1 MSLDLSAINVEKH
14 HQRMQLLADVTY
26 KIRQSLDLHEILQ
39 TTVTEVRQLLDTD
52 RVLMFQIHP
61 DGAGTVVQEAVLPG
75 WSQCID
81 QNIVDNCFGPAFIE
95 AYQHGR
101 ISAICDIEKAP
112 ITPCHADLLRRFE
125 VKANL
130 VIPIISQDQLWGLL
144 IAHQCSAPRDWQPFE
159 VDLLKQLADQA
170 GIALA
175 QAQLLADLDQAHQ
188 QLRFHVENS
197 PLAVIEW
204 DHACRIQR
212 WSAQA
217 ERIFGWSAQEVMG
230 RGPDHWFIHT
240 DDLHHFREQVLNLT
254 GHPFPNH
261 THQEVDKVTRNYT
274 KTGTLIDCEWYSS
287 ALFDEEG
294 NLVSIL
300 SMAQDVS
307 DRQQAEAALQQLNR
321 ELERRV
327 EQRTSALQESE
338 QRFRSLFEAAPDF
351 IYVLDT
357 QGIIQ
362 HVNPVVTKRGG
373 YRPSELIGHPLIKL
387 FTPKSQVLCQQQFA
401 ELLAQGSHRQEM
413 EFVSKNG
420 KILTVDCSFKVVKD
434 PLGKTSI
441 LVVQRDISDR
451 KALERIKDE
460 FISVVSH
467 ELRTPLT
474 SIHGSI
480 KLLAT
485 GQLGDLSPDGQQ
497 MLDIADQNTDRL
509 VRLVSDV
516 LDLQRIESS
525 QTKIDKQLCDVA
537 DLMTHATDAMRS
549 MAYHHQITLKSEPL
563 LTMVWANPDYMVQTL
578 TNLLSNAIKFSQP
591 GDTVEL
597 SAEVRIEEH
606 RLPCSD
612 PHQSEP
618 ITKTVLPPTIKQT
631 ELWFQ
636 VMDQGQG
643 IPADKLESVFE
654 RFQQV
659 DASDAREK
667 GGTGLGLA
675 ICRKIVEQHGGK
687 IWAESVLGQGS
698 CFYVALPLSCG
709 LVEKTEVG

>member
-1 MSLDLSAINVEKH
+1 MNSAMNLEKH
-14 HQRMQLLADVTY
+14 NQRMQLLADVTY

-39 TTVTEVRQLLDTD
+39 TTVTEVRQLLDAD
-52 RVLMFQIHP
+52 RVVMFQIHA

-75 WSQCID
+75 WSESIH
-81 QNIVDNCFGPAFIE
+81 QNIVDTCFGPSFLE
-95 AYQHGR
+95 SYRQGR
-101 ISAICDIEKAP
+101 VSVINDIEKAP
-112 ITPCHADLLRRFE
+112 ITPCHAELLRKFE

-130 VIPIISQDQLWGLL
+130 VIPIVSQDKLWGLL
-144 IAHQCSAPRDWQPFE
+144 IAHQCSTPREWQVFE

-175 QAQLLADLDQAHQ
+175 QAKLLSDLNQAHQ

-204 DHACRIQR
+204 NHACQIQR

-217 ERIFGWSAQEVMG
+217 ERIFGWSAGDVLG

-240 DDLHHFREQVLNLT
+240 DDLHLFREQVLNLT
-254 GHPFPNH
+254 GHPFPSHANPKGD
-261 THQEVDKVTRNYT
+261 QLTRNYT
-274 KTGTLIDCEWYSS
+274 KSGKLIDCEWYSS
-287 ALFDEEG
+287 ALFDKEG

-307 DRQQAEAALQQLNR
+307 ARQQAEVALQQLNH
-321 ELERRV
+321 ELEQRV
-327 EQRTSALQESE
+327 EQRTAALQESE
-338 QRFRSLFEAAPDF
+338 QRFRSLFEAAPDC

-357 QGIIQ
+357 QSIIK
-362 HVNPVVTKRGG
+362 HVNPVVIERAG
-373 YRPSELIGHPLIKL
+373 YSKSELVDHPIVKL
-387 FTPKSQVLCQQQFA
+387 FTAKSQVLYQQQFT
-401 ELLAQGSHRQEM
+401 ELLAQGNHRQEL
-413 EFVSKNG
+413 EFVGRNG
-420 KILTVDCSFKVVKD
+420 KILTVDCSFQVVKD
-434 PLGKTSI
+434 PLGRTSI

-485 GQLGDLSPDGQQ
+485 GQLGDLSEDGQQ

-516 LDLQRIESS
+516 LDLQRIESG
-525 QTKIDKQLCDVA
+525 QAKIGKQLCDAA
-537 DLMTHATDAMRS
+537 DLMSHATAAMGS
-549 MAYHHQITLKSEPL
+549 MAYHHKVTLKSTPL
-563 LTMVWANPDYMVQTL
+563 LTMLWANPDYMVQTL
-578 TNLLSNAIKFSQP
+578 TNLLSNAIKFSKP
-591 GDTVEL
+591 GGTVEL
-597 SAEVRIEEH
+597 SAELRIEER
-606 RLPCSD
+606 RLQDS
-612 PHQSEP
+612 SEQEEHLQ
-618 ITKTVLPPTIKQT
+618 KTIVQQTVKHT

-636 VMDQGQG
+636 VLDQGQG

-687 IWAESVLGQGS
+687 IWVESVLGKGS
-698 CFYVALPLSCG
+698 CFFVALPMSCW
-709 LVEKTEVG
+709 LVDRADAS